1 MLGFGRRII
10 MCGKLTF
17 PVVLVC
23 VLSLALTGAAQTVD
37 PGLVG
42 WWKLDNEGT
51 GTVLDYSGNGRDG
64 TIQGSPQFVPG
75 IYGQA
80 LEFHGDPDYVTIDGY
95 KGLLGGSA
103 FSIAA
108 WIKTDG
114 NGEIVGW
121 GNNSGRERVEFRVS
135 EYRLRVEHGSG
146 NRQGDTVVSDN
157 QWHHVALTVEENST
171 ISYPQVKLYVDGE
184 DDTRTGTSSNAF
196 DIVSNFDLSIAR
208 QYNGSNRWFIGMI
221 DDVRVYDR
229 VLSSDE
235 IKALATPPVAG
246 NPSPADGAIVADTW
260 ATIRWSVGF
269 NAVSHDVYLGEDS
282 DDVAA
287 GTGDTFVGNQVTT
300 SFIVGFPG
308 FPYPDGLALGTTYY
322 WRIDEKQADGTT
334 YQGDTWSFSIPSQ
347 KAQNAGPADGVTF
360 VPTDTKLEWMGG
372 FGVKLHHVYFGENV
386 ADVEAGI
393 GGTYKGPAA
402 SRTYNP
408 APLAANTVYYWRIDE
423 FDGSD
428 THEGDIWSF
437 KTRPDITI
445 YDPNLVAWWKLDDDG
460 SGIVVD
466 SSGYNHHGTIHDD
479 PQYVPGYDGDALE
492 FDGSG
497 DYVRMDGYKGVLGSN
512 PFTITAWI
520 RTATNGQ
527 MISWGNT
534 GSAHKVEFRVNAGRL
549 RCDTNGGNVQG
560 DTNILDDQWHHV
572 AVSVIENATIS
583 SGDVTLYL
591 DGQDDTRISSDT
603 EVFDIESNYD
613 VKIGQ
618 MYDLSSSRWFVG
630 AIDDIRIYDKVLT
643 PEEITKAMMGD
654 PRLAWGPSPADGSTA
669 NIDLAKPLVWTPGD
683 GAVKHDVYFGSDEQ
697 TVFYADVS
705 DVSGIYRS
713 RQDANSYTPPDALD
727 YNQTY
732 YWRVD
737 EVEADDTEVNKGRV
751 WSFTVADFIIVD
763 DFEAYDAGDN
773 QIWFAWYDGLGF
785 GAPDVPPYFAGNGT
799 GSAVGEENT
808 ASFTEETIVH
818 WGGQSMPLTYNNN
831 KQGFQPYSEV
841 GMTLSSRQDWT
852 AQGVKALSL
861 WFRGYP
867 ASVGSFAEG
876 PAGTYTMTARGTD
889 IWDTSDEFHFAFKE
903 LSGPGSIIA
912 RVESVRNSNNWAK
925 AGVMMR
931 DTLDPDSRHA
941 MMVVTPAQG
950 VSFQRRS
957 TTGDVSFETTI
968 ADIPAPQWVKIE
980 RDMGG
985 NVTASYSE
993 NGTLW
998 TQVGS
1003 ELVTMNAPVYVG
1015 LALTSHNINIT
1026 CEATF
1031 SNVQI
1036 TGSVSPQW
1044 TNRDIGILS
1053 NDPEPLYVALSN
1065 TGGTPAVIFHEDPN
1079 AALINTWTEW
1089 NIDLAEFTG
1098 VNLANVNSISLGL
1111 GDRNNPQPG
1120 GSGKMYFDDIR
1131 LYRPRC
1137 VSSLLKPD
1145 ADFNND
1151 CVVDYLDLQIMAGEW
1166 LKNDS
1171 VASTSAPDTGGLI
1184 AHYKFDG
1191 NADDSSGNNYH
1202 GTEKGGAGYVAGKF
1216 GQAIHL
1222 DGIDD
1227 YIAIQDV
1234 NYAETGH
1241 TQVSVCAWIRTSS
1254 SANQH
1259 IASFDRDEYWRLQ
1272 VGGEAGAPGLL
1283 GFSVMSL
1290 TDYSTEVQMDYGSS
1304 RRVDDGRW
1312 HHAAGVFD
1320 NGRLM
1325 IYIDGGLE
1333 TLVQGDIT
1341 FGTGLTRYCLL
1352 GIGSEATE
1360 FNGRPNA
1367 TGYFDGDLDD
1377 IRIYSTALSQAE
1389 IAYLAD
1395 ESPDDGELNI
1405 PVASVANIHDEEPQG
1420 SKAVNF
1426 KDFAVLVE
1434 SWLDEFL
1441 WP

>member
-1 MLGFGRRII
+1 MY
-10 MCGKLTF
+10 GKLTF
-17 PVVLVC
+17 PTVLVF
-23 VLSLALTGAAQTVD
+23 VLSLALTGIAQTVD

-75 IYGQA
+75 IYGEA

-121 GNNSGRERVEFRVS
+121 GNNTALERVEFRVS

-146 NRQGDTVVSDN
+146 NRQGNTVVSDN
-157 QWHHVALTVEENST
+157 QWHHVALTVEANAT

-184 DDTRTGTSSNAF
+184 DDTISGTDTDAF

-229 VLSSDE
+229 VLSADE
-235 IKALATPPVAG
+235 IKTLAIPPVAG
-246 NPSPADGAIVADTW
+246 DPSPADGALVLEKWVTLK
-260 ATIRWSVGF
+260 WSAGIDV
-269 NAVSHDVYLGEDS
+269 VSHDVYFGENLR
-282 DDVAA
+282 DVAA
-287 GTGDTFVGNQVTT
+287 GTGHTFVGNQATT
-300 SFIVGFPG
+300 GLLIGFPG
-308 FPYPDGLALGTTYY
+308 FPYPDGLALGATYY
-322 WRIDEKQADGTT
+322 WRVDEKQADGTT
-334 YQGDTWSFSIPSQ
+334 YQGAVWSFSIPPN
-347 KAQNAGPADGVTF
+347 KAQNAGPANGVTF
-360 VPTDTKLEWMGG
+360 VPADVKLKWIGG
-372 FGVKLHHVYFGENV
+372 FGVKLHHVYFGENA

-393 GGTYKGPAA
+393 EGTYKGPSA
-402 SRTYNP
+402 SSTYNP

-428 THEGDIWSF
+428 TFKGNVWSF
-437 KTRPDITI
+437 RTRPDIPI
-445 YDPNLVAWWKLDDDG
+445 YETNLVGWWKLDDDG

-466 SSGYNHHGTIHDD
+466 SSGYNRHGTLHGD

-497 DYVRMDGYKGVLGSN
+497 DYIRMDGYKGVLGSN

-520 RTATNGQ
+520 RTSANGQ
-527 MISWGNT
+527 MISWGDT
-534 GSAHKVEFRVNAGRL
+534 GTGNKVEFRVNVGRL

-572 AVSVIENATIS
+572 AVSVIGGATIS

-591 DGQDDTRISSDT
+591 DGQDDTRVSSDT
-603 EVFDIESNYD
+603 DAFDIESNFD

-618 MYDLSSSRWFVG
+618 MYDLSSSRWFIG
-630 AIDDIRIYDKVLT
+630 AIDDVRIYDTVLT

-654 PRLAWGPSPADGSTA
+654 PRLAWGPSPADGSTP
-669 NIDLAKPLVWTPGD
+669 NIDVAKPLVWTPGD
-683 GAVKHDVYFGSDEQ
+683 SAVKHDVYFSSDEQ
-697 TVFYADVS
+697 AVFYADVS
-705 DVSGIYRS
+705 DTSGLYRS
-713 RQDANSYTPPDALD
+713 RQDANSYIPPDALD

-737 EVEADDTEVNKGRV
+737 EVEADDTKVHKGRV
-751 WSFTVADFIIVD
+751 WSFTVADFIVVD
-763 DFEAYDAGDN
+763 DFEAYDARDN
-773 QIWFAWYDGLGF
+773 QIWFTWYDGLGF
-785 GAPDVPPYFAGNGT
+785 GSPDAPPYFAGNGT
-799 GSAVGEENT
+799 GSAVGDENT
-808 ASFTEETIVH
+808 SSFTEETIVH
-818 WGGQSMPLTYNNN
+818 GGGQSMPLAYNNN

-841 GMTLSSRQDWT
+841 QMTLNSQRDWT

-861 WFRGYP
+861 WFRGYT
-867 ASVGSFAEG
+867 ASVGSFSEG
-876 PAGTYTMTARGTD
+876 PAGTYKMTARGTD

-912 RVESVRNSNNWAK
+912 RVESLRNSNNWAK

-941 MMVVTPAQG
+941 MMVVSPAQG

-957 TTGDVSFETTI
+957 TTGDVSFGTTI
-968 ADIPAPQWVKIE
+968 ADVSAPQWVKIE

-985 NVTASYSE
+985 NVSASYSE

-998 TQVGS
+998 TQVGG
-1003 ELVTMNAPVYVG
+1003 EVVTMNAPIYVG
-1015 LALTSHNINIT
+1015 LALTSHDINIT

-1031 SNVQI
+1031 SNVQV
-1036 TGSVSPQW
+1036 TGSVGPQW

-1053 NDPEPLYVALSN
+1053 NDPELLYVALAN

-1079 AALINTWTEW
+1079 AALIDTWTEW

-1098 VNLANVNSISLGL
+1098 VNLANVNSISIGL

-1151 CVVDYLDLQIMAGEW
+1151 CVVDYQDLAIMGGEW
-1166 LKNDS
+1166 LKSDS
-1171 VASTSAPDTGGLI
+1171 VAATTAPESAGLI

-1191 NADDSSGNNYH
+1191 NANDNSGNNYH
-1202 GTEKGGAGYVAGKF
+1202 GSEKGGAGYVAGKF

-1222 DGIDD
+1222 DGFDD
-1227 YIAIQDV
+1227 YIAIQDL
-1234 NYAETGH
+1234 NYADTGL
-1241 TQVSVCAWIRTSS
+1241 TQVSVCAWIRTES

-1259 IASFDRDEYWRLQ
+1259 IASFDRNEYWRLQ

-1283 GFSVMSL
+1283 GFSVMTL
-1290 TDYSTEVQMDYGSS
+1290 ANDNTEVQADYGSS
-1304 RRVDDGRW
+1304 RRVDDGQW

-1320 NGRLM
+1320 NGKLA

-1333 TLVQGDIT
+1333 TSVVTDIT
-1341 FGTGLTRYCLL
+1341 FGTGDTRYGLL

-1360 FNGRPNA
+1360 SNGRPNA
-1367 TGYFDGDLDD
+1367 TGYFDGDLDEV
-1377 IRIYSTALSQAE
+1377 RIYSRALSQAE
-1389 IAYLAD
+1389 VAYLAD
-1395 ESPDDGELNI
+1395 ESPDDGELYI
-1405 PVASVANIHDEEPQG
+1405 PVASVTNIHDEEPQG
-1420 SKAVNF
+1420 SKTVNF

-1434 SWLDEFL
+1434 NWLDELL
-1441 WP
+1441 WPQP